1 MVIIMKIHM
10 LKDREKAMRGTALV
24 LAAAL
29 VFTSIDLT
37 VFATNGKKIKTQE
50 VITGFAELDKSV
62 AVQLLPVGALESEI
76 VFPDTLTVTVDT
88 KSVEESVGDVTQK
101 TENPTKEDTESEEIQ
116 TPEKGTEH
124 EESTDSGENPDTG
137 ENTDSGEHTE
147 TGENT
152 DSGEGTGTGESTDSG
167 ESTGTGESI
176 DSGENAGPEERK
188 GTEED
193 AAEEEQPAEEVYAV
207 VEEQPVAKAYTAEE
221 EQPPEEEGAA
231 EEVSPAP
238 VETIPPVKSTRET
251 SIHVT
256 WEHNRADSFDSST
269 LGNHYVYT
277 PVIPEE
283 YRVADGVS
291 LPQISVTIAATGG
304 QGPAELLALLEKLPD
319 PLTYLS
325 TGVENKE
332 IIDREQ
338 LAEAREQLDS
348 WLAEN
353 QTDDTENKETLSGEE
368 EERLAELIQRLEGL
382 EHIRDTETDCMDL
395 ECPYHYPEMIQQ
407 RMAEDE
413 LPELLTLE
421 DLVEDYGVEPP
432 EENAMPAAAWDTD
445 QPLRAPAKAPALTPH
460 PQTLMVTNDNENN
473 SHTGKADGDI
483 DVSMGSSDK
492 KHPIELAFTLDELP
506 TQSAYLAVKAYDV
519 DEDYGETD
527 YVYLNDDIYL
537 PMDQTN
543 QFNKNY
549 NNETLGY
556 LSGTNNTWNTTV
568 LEIPLEKLK
577 KGKNVISVT
586 VAPPTWIVRI
596 DWMQLVLDG
605 GAADS
610 NIEKFSLE
618 LQDTS
623 TKDKTVTVQS
633 LVTIRQ
639 KGNKEYATE
648 YTLTQTETGNA
659 LDACF
664 GKAKSQEQIAL
675 SMPLDSPGGVYK
687 ITGILK
693 DPETEEIKATDSFS
707 FYFNQGVGLGPKVS
721 HTLSPDTLTNR
732 DVTITVKAENMP
744 ELGITDV
751 KITDGATHIAA
762 ENKKYTFTITYKLKG
777 SEQSFLY
784 PVWVD
789 NIDKTAPVLTYTPV
803 TVVEGEQQETVEK
816 LFGEALS
823 VSDNHRL
830 AEKPLTY
837 TIQKDIAALPG
848 KKTIQVT
855 ASDAAGNTTTKKCEI
870 TVTAKPL
877 ELKLGALTAAA
888 GSKDSFELKAVLAH
902 TGGDTIKETG
912 FVWGVMPAPT
922 LEFHNGSAKTASVIT
937 TKNGNLTAKATGLT
951 SGVEYYARAYAKV
964 TSDGKEKVYYSEAGQ
979 FGFGIPQYGTFSV
992 SSVTGSNG
1000 KATFT
1005 ITRSNGTDKLQ
1016 MVYYR
1021 TVNGSAVGGTH
1032 FKHQEGAVYFKEGE
1046 TSKTVTVT
1054 ELGVTNAYQSK
1065 AGTKYSNADRTYS
1078 LELYRV
1084 TGGGTIDQARRL
1096 MTRTMAK
1103 DSSYTV
1109 DRSVYTTEKTITHVA
1124 EKTGTN
1130 GEQIADTRGDQGGKE
1145 TNVSF
1150 LKNRYNFT
1158 NYHTSSS
1165 FSSYYTDARQQEY
1178 LSSTADGWYYRYV
1191 LRAYEGTDGYEH
1203 AYLGT
1208 VPLENRHYNINGKE
1222 AAVAGVNGQLW
1233 ACNFLQPE
1241 KGNAGTYCFPDKRT
1255 GGGEGSY
1262 YPKNSSG
1269 TSHDY
1274 NGKTWAKLGVG
1285 QTCYAYFGATG
1296 NGYDVWY
1303 VDGLQSFVMVNDEK
1317 EPALLG
1323 VAPMAG
1329 GTYLPGDPITVALV
1343 FDEIVDRQNSSLSSL
1358 TISTNVGTLSYAGGA
1373 DTNVLYFTGKVSSAV
1388 SLNSDDALKVNSISS
1403 IGSIKD
1409 MCNLSGTSQTF
1420 SGGNTNIKV
1429 DATKPALTVKADTS
1443 GSLPRHKATITAT
1456 GADTIRYV
1464 WTTGTALP
1472 GYGWQTITSGTQLTE
1487 SRGTAGQTQKWY
1499 LHVLATAASGA
1510 STHQYKEFTFMN
1522 PAITDVSVRAGGAT
1536 SSADAADVWKSGKY
1550 IVVQYAGVQS
1560 TGTTLTFDG
1569 PKKEVKSIT
1578 SSSGSANL
1586 YVTENGS
1593 YTVTLT
1599 DTYGNVISKTIEVRK
1614 IDSKKPTVTLR
1625 SGSSTGADTVYN
1637 ELIIAVLPEDTGGSG
1652 VAKVEYAWTN
1662 TTGTPSTSTWKTL
1675 TAAADGSYQAQYTAA
1690 ETSKTAKYLHVR
1702 VTDGAGNVSETVK
1715 SGPYQVIKKATA
1727 AALPSITVTGNPSS
1741 WTKSAT
1747 LTWKAAKGSGT
1758 GAGALAFVYTPK
1770 GTVTENMTVGSCTV
1784 PKNGVYEFMVMDK
1797 FGNSM
1802 AAEVLVTK
1810 IDNEAPKLEALTA
1823 ASDKPGT
1830 IRLTGVTDDHT
1841 AVYDQKGNITGY
1853 RGSGIRTK
1861 EYKMQGES
1869 TWTTFTGDS
1878 FSVAKNGNYVVR
1890 LTDNAGNVSEEYRVE
1905 MTGMDVTAPTVGCTV
1920 NGTRNGT
1927 SGWYLDSNVSVKLTF
1942 ADKAGAEGGTP
1953 SGVWS
1958 AAYQWVTDTSK
1969 KPATGMVNLDAA
1981 AVAAGEYTIS
1991 LSDYYGTCYLYYK
2004 VTDRKGNVRDGFSDQ
2019 IKKDDVHRL
2028 EFTGPD
2034 KARPLSAGLP
2044 MRVSLTYGPS
2054 GGKLTGTVQTEV
2066 LAELPAYQGIYSLSG
2081 LKKKQE
2087 VYTVKNTGTKQI
2099 QYYKNAYSDSTA
2111 CEQKTFYVRQITFD
2125 SQGGS
2130 SVESQLIW
2138 TTYNGLI
2145 PGSDVQCA
2153 VTEPQEPVREG
2164 YTFGGWYEDA
2174 ECTDSRK
2181 FDFDTQSQVMTDK
2194 SLFAKWIPNS
2204 YRVYYN
2210 LSLPDGSVYEPE
2222 DMYKTYVHGQELVM
2236 PVPSQDGYAFCG
2248 WYDNAGYT
2256 GTAYTK
2262 IGAAEYGDKTC
2273 YGYFKDVQKPK
2284 LAASVESN
2292 VSPNTKGWYNTDQIR
2307 IVLSYSDNKGVT
2319 NLYGKVDDGGYEE
2332 IPGVITKGGTTVT
2345 KEYACVEGTHTYTF
2359 KAVDAAG
2366 NETVTDALTVKLD
2379 TIKPVIG
2386 DAAFNEGYKNLWN
2399 WLIRKDSLEITVPV
2413 EEMGSGIES
2422 VEYKLIPE
2430 DGSTAGQPSVKK
2442 ASVENRAG
2450 YKAVIY
2456 INPDFKGKIMIT
2468 ARDHAGNAS
2477 DTKMIGTDGSGIH
2490 GIIVED
2496 NAPEIT
2502 FLVNGG
2508 ESLAEEYEKAPTVVV
2523 AVKDDENNVIS
2534 AGLASVAYQIGNSA
2548 ECVVQEDFTTSIRT
2562 EVKFSIPEEKLPA
2575 AGADITVKAVD
2586 NAGNRA
2592 EKKITVRIHTHRA
2605 VLVKAVEPTCLAK
2618 GNKAYYVCDCG
2629 RWYADSSCMT
2639 EITLQDVVLPAKGHT
2654 ETIDPAKEATC
2665 MQTGR
2670 TQGSHCSVCGVVI
2683 KAQTVT
2689 PALGHHY
2696 SGDYAYDADGHWRV
2710 CSRCAALEE
2719 KHSHVYDDDKDT
2731 ICNDC
2736 GFERTIKKPE
2746 PENKPESKPENKPES
2761 KPENKPE
2768 SKPEN
2773 KPESKPENQP
2783 ENKPESKP
2791 ENKPENKPESKP
2803 ENQPESKPENQP
2815 ENKPAD
2821 SPDISGQPDIGDVLN
2836 VPEMTDGSKVDT
2848 SGEAVPTGNVQGMA
2862 DTSTALELGNG
2873 TVRVTVVCEE
2883 QEYTAG
2889 VSDTAAVV
2897 RAVLTPVQLQSVA
2910 AGENI
2915 EIRVDVKDISGNVPK
2930 KDKSA
2935 IENGMKEYRKEMP
2948 DLILGMYVDISLFM
2962 KIGEADWN
2970 AVTGTEEPIEVVIGI
2985 PLKLQSTDREFFIIR
3000 SHEGEYTLLTDMDDA
3015 PDTVTIHT
3023 DRFSAYAIAYKHV
3036 SPASQNCKCSLCH
3049 ICPTFLGIC
3058 YFVWL
3063 ILIMAVLLIVWRVVQ
3078 RNRNVGEKQEP

>member
-1 MVIIMKIHM
+1 MKIHK
-10 LKDREKAMRGTALV
+10 LKAGEKAARGTALV
-24 LAAAL
+24 LTAAL
-29 VFTSIDLT
+29 VFTSIDLS
-37 VFATNGKKIKTQE
+37 VFATANEGIKTQE
-50 VITGFAELDKSV
+50 VITGFGALDESA
-62 AVQLLPVGALESEI
+62 AVQLLPVGAQESEI
-76 VFPDTLTVTVDT
+76 VFPDTLTVMLETD
-88 KSVEESVGDVTQK
+88 SVEESTGDVTQE
-101 TENPTKEDTESEEIQ
+101 TEDSTKENTESEEIQ
-116 TPEKGTEH
+116 TPEKDTEH
-124 EESTDSGENPDTG
+124 GESTASGESTD
-137 ENTDSGEHTE
+137 
-147 TGENT
+147 
-152 DSGEGTGTGESTDSG
+152 TGESTASGESTDTGESMDSG
-167 ESTGTGESI
+167 ESTDTGESM
-176 DSGENAGPEERK
+176 DSGESTDVGESTASGESTDTGESMDSGESTDTGESMDSGESTDVGESTASEENAG
-188 GTEED
+188 TEDD
-193 AAEEEQPAEEVYAV
+193 AAEE
-207 VEEQPVAKAYTAEE
+207 
-221 EQPPEEEGAA
+221 
-231 EEVSPAP
+231 
-238 VETIPPVKSTRET
+238 ETIPPVKSTWET

-256 WEHNRADSFDSST
+256 WENNTADSFDSSV
-269 LGNHYVYT
+269 LGNHYVYI

-283 YRVADGVS
+283 YRLADGVS
-291 LPQISVTIAATGG
+291 LPQISVTIAAKEG
-304 QGPAELLALLEKLPD
+304 QELAELLALLEKLPD

-325 TGVENKE
+325 SGEKNKDMIE
-332 IIDREQ
+332 PEQ
-338 LAEAREQLDS
+338 LAGAREQLDA

-353 QTDDTENKETLSGEE
+353 KTEDTENKETLSGEE

-395 ECPYHYPEMIQQ
+395 KCPYHYPELIQQ

-421 DLVEDYGVEPP
+421 NLVEDYGVEPP
-432 EENAMPAAAWDTD
+432 EENAMPAAAWGTD
-445 QPLRAPAKAPALTPH
+445 LPLRAPARASALTPH
-460 PQTLMVTNDNENN
+460 PQTLMVTEDNENN

-483 DVSMGSSDK
+483 DESMGCSNK

-519 DEDYGETD
+519 DEDDGETD

-543 QFNKNY
+543 QFNKEY
-549 NNETLGY
+549 NNETIGY
-556 LSGTNNTWNTTV
+556 LSGTDNTWNTTV

-586 VAPPTWIVRI
+586 VAPRSWIVRI

-605 GAADS
+605 GAADPD
-610 NIEKFSLE
+610 IEKFSLE

-623 TKDKTVTVQS
+623 TKGKTVTVQS

-675 SMPLDSPGGVYK
+675 SMPLNSPGGVYK

-693 DPETEEIKATDSFS
+693 DPDTEEIKATDSFS
-707 FYFNQGVGLGPKVS
+707 FYFNQGAGLGPKVS

-732 DVTITVKAENMP
+732 DVTITVKAEDMP
-744 ELGITDV
+744 KLGITDV
-751 KITDGATHIAA
+751 KVAAGATKTATV
-762 ENKKYTFTITYKLKG
+762 NKKYTFTINYKLKG
-777 SEQSFLY
+777 SDKSFLY

-803 TVVEGEQQETVEK
+803 TVVEEEQQETVEK

-830 AEKPLTY
+830 ADKPLTY
-837 TIQKDIAALPG
+837 TIQNNIAALPG
-848 KKTIQVT
+848 KRTVSVK
-855 ASDAAGNTTTKKCEI
+855 ASDAAGNTTTQNCVI

-877 ELKLGALTAAA
+877 ELKLGTLTAAA

-922 LEFHNGSAKTASVIT
+922 VEFHNGSIRTAQVIT
-937 TKNGNLTAKATGLT
+937 TKNGNLTAKATGLNA
-951 SGVEYYARAYAKV
+951 GVEYYARAYAKV
-964 TSDGKEKVYYSEAGQ
+964 TSDGKEKVYYSEAEK
-979 FGFGIPQYGTFSV
+979 FGFGIPKYGTFSV

-1005 ITRSNGTDKLQ
+1005 ITRSNGTDKYQ
-1016 MVYYR
+1016 VVYYR

-1032 FKHQEGAVYFKEGE
+1032 FTHTEGAVFFAEGE

-1054 ELGVTNAYQSK
+1054 ELGVTEPYQSK

-1084 TGGGTIDQARRL
+1084 GVGGGTIDQAHRSML
-1096 MTRTMAK
+1096 RTMPK

-1124 EKTGTN
+1124 DTSGIN
-1130 GEQIADTRGDQGGKE
+1130 GQQIADTIDKQGGKE

-1158 NYHTSSS
+1158 NYNTSSS
-1165 FSSYYTDARQQEY
+1165 FSGYYTDIWQQEY
-1178 LSSTADGWYYRYV
+1178 LRSTAGGWYYRYV
-1191 LRAYEGTDGYEH
+1191 LKAYEGTDGYEH

-1208 VPLENRHYNINGKE
+1208 VPLEDRHYNINGKK

-1241 KGNAGTYCFPDKRT
+1241 KNNAGTYSFPDTRT
-1255 GGGEGSY
+1255 GGGEGAG
-1262 YPKNSSG
+1262 YPLNSSG
-1269 TSHDY
+1269 TTHDY
-1274 NGKTWAKLGVG
+1274 NGKTWVKLGVN

-1296 NGYDVWY
+1296 SGVDVWY

-1323 VAPMAG
+1323 VAPMAK

-1343 FDEIVDRQNSSLSSL
+1343 FDEIVDRQNSSLSSSL

-1373 DTNVLYFTGKVSSAV
+1373 DTNVLYFTGTVSSAV
-1388 SLNSDDALKVNSISS
+1388 SLNSDTALQVNSISNPD
-1403 IGSIKD
+1403 SIKD

-1429 DATKPALTVKADTS
+1429 DATKPVLTVRADTS

-1456 GADTIRYV
+1456 AAASIQYA
-1464 WTTGTALP
+1464 WTKDAKLP

-1487 SRGTAGQTQKWY
+1487 SRGTAGQTQTWY

-1510 STHQYKEFTFMN
+1510 STHQYQKFTFMN
-1522 PAITDVSVRAGGAT
+1522 PAITDVSVRADSTAA
-1536 SSADAADVWKSGKY
+1536 SADAADVWKSGKY
-1550 IVVQYAGVQS
+1550 IVVQYAGAQS

-1599 DTYGNVISKTIEVRK
+1599 DSYGNVISKTIEVKK
-1614 IDSKKPTVTLR
+1614 IDRKKPTVTLR

-1652 VAKVEYAWTN
+1652 LAKVEYAWTN
-1662 TTGTPSTSTWKTL
+1662 TAGTPSASAWKTL
-1675 TAAADGSYQAQYTAA
+1675 TAAADGSYQAEYTAA
-1690 ETSKTAKYLHVR
+1690 EASKTAKYLHVR
-1702 VTDGAGNVSETVK
+1702 VTDNAGNVSETVK
-1715 SGPYQVIKKATA
+1715 SGPYQVIKKAVA

-1747 LTWKAAKGSGT
+1747 LTWKARQGSGT

-1770 GTVTENMTVGSCTV
+1770 GTVTENMTGGSCTV
-1784 PKNGVYEFMVMDK
+1784 TKNGVYEFMVMDK
-1797 FGNSM
+1797 FGNSA
-1802 AAEVLVTK
+1802 AAEVLVTQ
-1810 IDNEAPKLEALTA
+1810 IDNEAPKLASLTTA
-1823 ASDKPGT
+1823 GGKPGT
-1830 IRLTGVTDDHT
+1830 IRLTGVTDNHT
-1841 AVYDQKGNITGY
+1841 AVYDQRGNITGY
-1853 RGSGIRTK
+1853 GGSGIRIR
-1861 EYKMQGES
+1861 EYRMPGES
-1869 TWTTFTGDS
+1869 TWTAFTGDS
-1878 FSVAKNGNYVVR
+1878 FSVAKNGSYMVR

-1905 MTGMDVTAPTVGCTV
+1905 MAGMDVTAPTVSCTV
-1920 NGTRNGT
+1920 NGTLNGA

-1942 ADKAGAEGGTP
+1942 ADKAGTEGGTP
-1953 SGVWS
+1953 SGVQS
-1958 AAYQWVTDTSK
+1958 AAYQWVTDTSQ
-1969 KPATGMVNLDAA
+1969 KPVTGMVNLDAA

-1991 LSDYYGTCYLYYK
+1991 LSDYCGTCYLYYK
-2004 VTDRKGNVRDGFSDQ
+2004 VTDRKGNIRDGFSEQ
-2019 IKKDDVHRL
+2019 IKKDNVHSL

-2034 KARPLSAGLP
+2034 KAQPLSAGLP
-2044 MRVSLTYGPS
+2044 MSISLTYGPS
-2054 GGKLTGTVQTEV
+2054 GGKLTGTEQTEV
-2066 LAELPAYQGIYSLSG
+2066 LAELPAYQGIYRLSG
-2081 LKKKQE
+2081 LKKIQP
-2087 VYTVKNTGTKQI
+2087 VYTVKSTGTKQI
-2099 QYYKNAYSDSTA
+2099 QYYKKAYSDSTA

-2130 SVESQLIW
+2130 NVEPQLIW

-2145 PGSDVQCA
+2145 PEPAVQCA
-2153 VTEPQEPVREG
+2153 VTEPQEPVRKG
-2164 YTFGGWYEDA
+2164 YTFGGWYRDA
-2174 ECTDSRK
+2174 KCTDSRK
-2181 FDFDTQSQVMTDK
+2181 FDFGTQSQVMTDTT
-2194 SLFAKWIPNS
+2194 LFAKWIPNS
-2204 YRVYYN
+2204 YRVNYK
-2210 LSLPDGSVYEPE
+2210 LSLPDGSVYEAE
-2222 DMYKTYVHGQELVM
+2222 DSYKSYVHGQELTM
-2236 PVPSQDGYAFCG
+2236 PVPSQEGYVFCG

-2292 VSPNTKGWYNTDQIR
+2292 VNPNTKGWYNTDQIR

-2319 NLYGKVDDGGYEE
+2319 GLYGKVDDGGYEE
-2332 IPGVITKGGTTVT
+2332 IPGVITEGGTTVT
-2345 KEYACVEGTHTYTF
+2345 KDYACVEGTHTYTF

-2366 NETVTDALTVKLD
+2366 NVTVTDALTVKLD
-2379 TIKPVIG
+2379 TIKPVMG

-2399 WLIRKDSLEITVPV
+2399 WLIRKDSLEITIPV
-2413 EEMGSGIES
+2413 AEAGSGIES
-2422 VEYKLIPE
+2422 VDYELISE
-2430 DGSTAGQPSVKK
+2430 DSSTTAGQASVKK
-2442 ASVENRAG
+2442 ASGENSAG
-2450 YKAVIY
+2450 YTAVIY

-2468 ARDHAGNAS
+2468 ARDHAGNVS

-2496 NAPEIT
+2496 HAPEIT
-2502 FLVNGG
+2502 FSVNGS
-2508 ESLAEEYEKAPTVVV
+2508 ESPEKEYEKAPTVIVM
-2523 AVKDDENNVIS
+2523 VKDDKENAIS

-2548 ECVVQEDFTTSIRT
+2548 ECVLQEDFTTGIRT
-2562 EVKFSIPEEKLPA
+2562 EVKFSIPTEKLPA

-2592 EKKITVRIHTHRA
+2592 EKKITVRIHIHRA
-2605 VLVKAVEPTCLAK
+2605 VLVKAVEPTCLAE
-2618 GNKAYYVCDCG
+2618 GNKAYYICDCG
-2629 RWYADSSCMT
+2629 RWYADSSCTT
-2639 EITLQDVVLPAKGHT
+2639 EITLKDVVLPAKGH
-2654 ETIDPAKEATC
+2654 
-2665 MQTGR
+2665 
-2670 TQGSHCSVCGVVI
+2670 SF
-2683 KAQTVT
+2683 
-2689 PALGHHY
+2689 
-2696 SGDYAYDADGHWRV
+2696 SGDYVYDTDGHWKV
-2710 CSRCAALEE
+2710 CSQCGALGK
-2719 KHSHVYDDDKDT
+2719 KHSHVYDDDRDT

-2746 PENKPESKPENKPES
+2746 PEKPGGGGTETPSPTVQPGKPENTPEK
-2761 KPENKPE
+2761 KPENTPE
-2768 SKPEN
+2768 KKPEN
-2773 KPESKPENQP
+2773 TPEKKPENTPEKKP
-2783 ENKPESKP
+2783 ENTP
-2791 ENKPENKPESKP
+2791 ENKPENT
-2803 ENQPESKPENQP
+2803 
-2815 ENKPAD
+2815 
-2821 SPDISGQPDIGDVLN
+2821 PDEQPDIGDVLN
-2836 VPEMTDGSKVDT
+2836 VPEMTEDGKANT
-2848 SGEAVPTGNVQGMA
+2848 SGEAVPTGNVKGMA
-2862 DTSTALELGNG
+2862 DTSTALKIGEG
-2873 TVRVTVVCEE
+2873 TVTVTVVCEE

-2897 RAVLTPVQLQSVA
+2897 NAVLTPAQLKSAA

-2915 EIRVDVKDISGNVPK
+2915 EIRVEVKDISGNVPE

-2935 IENGMKEYRKEMP
+2935 IENGIKEYRKEIP
-2948 DLILGMYVDISLFM
+2948 DLVLGMYVDISLFV

-2970 AVTGTEEPIEVVIGI
+2970 AVTGTVEPVEVVIGI
-2985 PLKLQSTDREFFIIR
+2985 PQKLQSIDREFFIIR

-3023 DRFSAYAIAYKHV
+3023 DRFSAYAIAYKQV
-3036 SPASQNCKCSLCH
+3036 SRTPQAGKCNLCH

-3063 ILIMAVLLIVWRVVQ
+3063 ILIMAVLLIVFRVIR
-3078 RNRNVGEKQEP
+3078 RNRNVRENQKP

>member
-1 MVIIMKIHM
+1 MMKIHK
-10 LKDREKAMRGTALV
+10 LKAGEKATRITALV
-24 LAAAL
+24 LTAAL
-29 VFTSIDLT
+29 VFTSIDLA
-37 VFATNGKKIKTQE
+37 VFAAANEGIKTQE
-50 VITGFAELDKSV
+50 VITGFGELDESV
-62 AVQLLPVGALESEI
+62 AVQLLPVGAQESEI
-76 VFPDTLTVTVDT
+76 IFPDTLTVMLETDG
-88 KSVEESVGDVTQK
+88 VEESTGDVTQE
-101 TENPTKEDTESEEIQ
+101 TEDSTKENTEAEEIQ
-116 TPEKGTEH
+116 TPEKDTEH
-124 EESTDSGENPDTG
+124 GESAASGESADTG
-137 ENTDSGEHTE
+137 ERM
-147 TGENT
+147 
-152 DSGEGTGTGESTDSG
+152 DSG
-167 ESTGTGESI
+167 ESTDTGERTASE
-176 DSGENAGPEERK
+176 ENAG
-188 GTEED
+188 TQDD
-193 AAEEEQPAEEVYAV
+193 AAKEEQ
-207 VEEQPVAKAYTAEE
+207 
-221 EQPPEEEGAA
+221 
-231 EEVSPAP
+231 PAP

-256 WEHNRADSFDSST
+256 WENNTADSFDSSA
-269 LGNHYVYT
+269 LGNHYVYI

-283 YRVADGVS
+283 YRLADGVS
-291 LPQISVTIAATGG
+291 LPQISVTIAAKGG
-304 QGPAELLALLEKLPD
+304 QGLAELLALLEKLPD

-325 TGVENKE
+325 SGEKNKDMIE
-332 IIDREQ
+332 PEQ
-338 LAEAREQLDS
+338 LTEAREKLDA

-353 QTDDTENKETLSGEE
+353 KTEDIENKETLSGEE
-368 EERLAELIQRLEGL
+368 EERLAELIQRLKGL

-395 ECPYHYPEMIQQ
+395 KCPYHYPELIQQ

-421 DLVEDYGVEPP
+421 NLVEDYGVEPP
-432 EENAMPAAAWDTD
+432 EENAMPAAAWGTD
-445 QPLRAPAKAPALTPH
+445 LPLRAPARASALTPH
-460 PQTLMVTNDNENN
+460 PQTLMVTEDNENN

-483 DVSMGSSDK
+483 DESMGCSNK

-519 DEDYGETD
+519 DEDDDETD

-543 QFNKNY
+543 QSGKQYNK
-549 NNETLGY
+549 ETIGY
-556 LSGTNNTWNTTV
+556 LSGTDNTWNTTV

-586 VAPPTWIVRI
+586 VAPRSWIVRI

-605 GAADS
+605 GAADP

-623 TKDKTVTVQS
+623 TKGKTVTVQS

-675 SMPLDSPGGVYK
+675 SMPLNSPGGVYK

-732 DVTITVKAENMP
+732 DVTITVKAEDMP
-744 ELGITDV
+744 KLGITDV
-751 KITDGATHIAA
+751 KVADGATKTATV
-762 ENKKYTFTITYKLKG
+762 NKKYTFTINYKLKG
-777 SEQSFLY
+777 SDKSFLY

-789 NIDKTAPVLTYTPV
+789 NIDKAAPALTYTPV
-803 TVVEGEQQETVEK
+803 TVVEEEKQETVEK

-823 VSDNHRL
+823 VADNRRL

-837 TIQKDIAALPG
+837 TIPKDIAALPG
-848 KKTIQVT
+848 KKTIKVT
-855 ASDAAGNTTTKKCEI
+855 ASDAVGNTTTKDCVI

-877 ELKLGALTAAA
+877 KLKLGALTAAA
-888 GSKDSFELKAVLAH
+888 GSKDSFDLKAVLAH

-922 LEFHNGSAKTASVIT
+922 LDFHNGSAQTASVIT
-937 TKNGNLTAKATGLT
+937 AKNGNLNVKATGLNA
-951 SGVEYYARAYAKV
+951 GVEYYARAYAKV
-964 TSDGKEKVYYSEAGQ
+964 TSDGKEKVYYSEAGK

-1005 ITRSNGTDKLQ
+1005 ITRSNGTDKYQ
-1016 MVYYR
+1016 VVYYR

-1032 FKHQEGAVYFKEGE
+1032 FTHQEGAVYFAEGE
-1046 TSKTVTVT
+1046 TSKIVTVT
-1054 ELGVTNAYQSK
+1054 ELGVTNAYQSE

-1084 TGGGTIDQARRL
+1084 GVGGGTIDQAHRSKL
-1096 MTRTMAK
+1096 RTMPK

-1109 DRSVYTTEKTITHVA
+1109 DPSVYTTERSITHVA
-1124 EKTGTN
+1124 ETTGTK
-1130 GEQIADTRGDQGGKE
+1130 GKKIADTTGDQGGKV

-1150 LKNRYNFT
+1150 LKNRSNAT
-1158 NYHTSSS
+1158 NYNTSSS

-1178 LSSTADGWYYRYV
+1178 LKSTAGGWYYRYV
-1191 LRAYEGTDGYEH
+1191 LKAYEEIDGYDH

-1208 VPLENRHYNINGKE
+1208 KPLENKNYDIRSE
-1222 AAVAGVNGQLW
+1222 SAAVAGVKGQLW
-1233 ACNFLQPE
+1233 ACNFLQPKE
-1241 KGNAGTYCFPDKRT
+1241 ESAGLYYFPDTRT
-1255 GGGEGSY
+1255 GGGEGAG
-1262 YPKNSSG
+1262 YPLNSSG
-1269 TSHDY
+1269 TVHGY
-1274 NGKTWAKLGVG
+1274 NSKTWVKLGVD

-1296 NGYDVWY
+1296 KNTDVWY

-1343 FDEIVDRQNSSLSSL
+1343 FDEIVDSKNSSLSSSL

-1373 DTNVLYFTGKVSSAV
+1373 DTNVLYFTGKVSSTV
-1388 SLNSDDALKVNSISS
+1388 SLNSTDALKVNSISNP
-1403 IGSIKD
+1403 GSIKD

-1429 DATKPALTVKADTS
+1429 DATKPALTVRADTS

-1456 GADTIRYV
+1456 GAASIQYV
-1464 WTTGTALP
+1464 WTKDAKLP

-1487 SRGTAGQTQKWY
+1487 SRGTAGQTQTWY

-1510 STHQYKEFTFMN
+1510 STHECLAFPFMN
-1522 PAITDVSVRAGGAT
+1522 PAITDVSVRAGSVAA
-1536 SSADAADVWKSGKY
+1536 SADAADVWKLGKY
-1550 IVVQYAGVQS
+1550 IVVQYAGAQS

-1578 SSSGSANL
+1578 SSNGSANL

-1599 DTYGNVISKTIEVRK
+1599 DSYGNVISKTIEVKK
-1614 IDSKKPTVTLR
+1614 IDCKEPTVTLR
-1625 SGSSTGADTVYN
+1625 SGSSTGEDTVYN

-1652 VAKVEYAWTN
+1652 VAKVEYAWTD
-1662 TTGTPSTSTWKTL
+1662 TTGTPSTSAWKTL

-1702 VTDGAGNVSETVK
+1702 VTDNAGNVSETVK
-1715 SGPYQVIKKATA
+1715 SGPYQVIKQATA

-1747 LTWKAAKGSGT
+1747 LTWNARQGSGT

-1770 GTVTENMTVGSCTV
+1770 GIVTENMTGGSCTV
-1784 PKNGVYEFMVMDK
+1784 TKNGVYEFMVTDK
-1797 FGNSM
+1797 FGNSA
-1802 AAEVLVTK
+1802 AAEVLVTQ
-1810 IDNEAPKLEALTA
+1810 IDNEAPKLASLTDA
-1823 ASDKPGT
+1823 DDKPGT
-1830 IRLTGVTDDHT
+1830 IRLTGVTDDNT
-1841 AVYDQKGNITGY
+1841 AVYDQKGNIKGY
-1853 RGSGIRTK
+1853 SGSGIRIR
-1861 EYKMQGES
+1861 EYRMQGES
-1869 TWTTFTGDS
+1869 RWTAFTGDS
-1878 FSVAKNGNYVVR
+1878 FTVKKNGSYVVR

-1905 MTGMDVTAPTVGCTV
+1905 MTGMDVTAPTVRCTV
-1920 NGTRNGT
+1920 NGMRNGT

-1942 ADKAGAEGGTP
+1942 ADEAGAEGGTP
-1953 SGVWS
+1953 SDVQS

-2004 VTDRKGNVRDGFSDQ
+2004 VTDRKGNVRDGFSEQ

-2028 EFTGPD
+2028 EFKGPD
-2034 KARPLSAGLP
+2034 KAQPLSAGLQ
-2044 MRVSLTYGPS
+2044 MNVSLTYGPS
-2054 GGKLTGTVQTEV
+2054 GGKLTGAAQTEV
-2066 LAELPAYQGIYSLSG
+2066 LAELEAYQGIYRLSE
-2081 LKKKQE
+2081 LKKKQA
-2087 VYTVKNTGTKQI
+2087 VYTVKSTGTKQI
-2099 QYYKNAYSDSTA
+2099 QYYKNAYSDSIA

-2130 SVESQLIW
+2130 SVEPQLIW
-2138 TTYNGLI
+2138 TTYKDPN

-2153 VTEPQEPVREG
+2153 VTEPQKPVREG

-2174 ECTDSRK
+2174 ECTDSRR
-2181 FDFDTQSQVMTDK
+2181 FDFDTQSQVMTDTT
-2194 SLFAKWIPNS
+2194 LFAKWIPNS

-2210 LSLPDGSVYEPE
+2210 LFLPDGSVYEAE
-2222 DMYKTYVHGQELVM
+2222 DSYKTYVHGQELTM
-2236 PVPSQDGYAFCG
+2236 PVPSQEGYEFCG

-2256 GTAYTK
+2256 GTPYTK
-2262 IGAAEYGDKTC
+2262 IGAEEYGDKTC

-2307 IVLSYSDNKGVT
+2307 MVLSYSDNKGVT
-2319 NLYGKVDDGGYEE
+2319 GLYGKVDDGGYEE
-2332 IPGVITKGGTTVT
+2332 IPGVITEGGTTVT
-2345 KEYACVEGTHTYTF
+2345 KDYACVEGTHTYTF

-2379 TIKPVIG
+2379 TTKPVIG

-2399 WLIRKDSLEITVPV
+2399 WLIRKDSLEITIPV
-2413 EEMGSGIES
+2413 EEAGSGIES
-2422 VEYKLIPE
+2422 VDYELISE
-2430 DGSTAGQPSVKK
+2430 DSSTTAGQASVKK
-2442 ASVENRAG
+2442 ASGENSAG
-2450 YKAVIY
+2450 YTAVIY

-2468 ARDHAGNAS
+2468 ARDHAGNVS

-2496 NAPEIT
+2496 HAPEIT
-2502 FLVNGG
+2502 FSVNGS
-2508 ESLAEEYEKAPTVVV
+2508 ESPEEEYEKAPTVIVTI
-2523 AVKDDENNVIS
+2523 KDDKENVIS

-2548 ECVVQEDFTTSIRT
+2548 ECVLQEDFTTSIRT
-2562 EVKFSIPEEKLPA
+2562 EVKFSIPKEKLPA
-2575 AGADITVKAVD
+2575 AGADISVKAVD
-2586 NAGNRA
+2586 NAGNLA
-2592 EKKITVRIHTHRA
+2592 EKKITVRIHTHSA
-2605 VLVKAVEPTCLAK
+2605 VLVQAVEPTCLAK

-2629 RWYADSSCMT
+2629 RWYADSSCTT
-2639 EITLQDVVLPAKGHT
+2639 EITSQDVVLPAKGHT
-2654 ETIDPAKEATC
+2654 EAIDPAKEAAC

-2670 TQGSHCSVCGVVI
+2670 TQGSHCSVCGQVI

-2689 PALGHHY
+2689 EALGHDY
-2696 SGDYAYDADGHWRV
+2696 SGAYVYDAVGHWRV

-2719 KHSHVYDDDKDT
+2719 KHSHVYDNDKDT

-2736 GFERTIKKPE
+2736 GFERTIKNPE
-2746 PENKPESKPENKPES
+2746 PEKPGGGGTETPLPTVQPEKPENTPEKKPENTPGNKPENT
-2761 KPENKPE
+2761 
-2768 SKPEN
+2768 
-2773 KPESKPENQP
+2773 
-2783 ENKPESKP
+2783 P
-2791 ENKPENKPESKP
+2791 ENKPENTPEKKP
-2803 ENQPESKPENQP
+2803 ENTPEKKPENTPERKPENTP
-2815 ENKPAD
+2815 ENKPENTPENKPENT
-2821 SPDISGQPDIGDVLN
+2821 PDEQPDIRDDVD
-2836 VPEMTDGSKVDT
+2836 VPEMTEDGKVDT
-2848 SGEAVPTGNVQGMA
+2848 SGEAVPTGNVKGMA
-2862 DTSTALELGNG
+2862 DTSTALKIGEG
-2873 TVRVTVVCEE
+2873 TVTVMVVCEE

-2897 RAVLTPVQLQSVA
+2897 NAVLTPAQLQSAA

-2915 EIRVDVKDISGNVPK
+2915 EIRVEVKDISGNVPE

-2935 IENGMKEYRKEMP
+2935 IENGIKEYRKEIP
-2948 DLILGMYVDISLFM
+2948 DLVLGMYVDISLFV

-2970 AVTGTEEPIEVVIGI
+2970 AVTGTAEPVEVVIGI
-2985 PLKLQSTDREFFIIR
+2985 PQKMQSIDREFFIIR

-3023 DRFSAYAIAYKHV
+3023 DRFSAYAIAYRQV
-3036 SPASQNCKCSLCH
+3036 SRTPQAGKCSLCH

-3063 ILIMAVLLIVWRVVQ
+3063 ILIMAVLLIVFRVIR
-3078 RNRNVGEKQEP
+3078 RNRNVSENQKP